1 MGECV
6 GEWVGEWVI
15 VSVIAGM
22 SSDDSFQ
29 TRPSSVCDV

>member
-6 GEWVGEWVI
+6 GVI